1 MGEVSESV
9 PERQD
14 AGSTGVAGML
24 RETGESLREV
34 FRNPNLRRI
43 QLAFAGS
50 AIGDWAYAT
59 AVAVWAYDFGG
70 AQAVG
75 IWMGIRYALIALCA
89 PFSSA
94 VVDRVSL
101 KRVMVVCDLVRVLL
115 VTAGAACLF
124 LDAPP
129 AAIFVLATLPS
140 LFATPFMVA
149 QRSMLPA
156 LADRPEELTAANGT
170 ASTIESLAFFV
181 GPALGAVLLGVTSV
195 EVVFLLNAVTFLWS
209 MFLVLGVR
217 VPARAA
223 RERRPGPPAD
233 GDAPAQSFFAESME
247 GFRAIGRDRGLVLV
261 TLAASLQT
269 VVAGASAV
277 FMVVMAA
284 EVLGTGPRG
293 LGYLESVF
301 GIGSILGGFLA
312 IARSSRGRLARDLTI
327 GVLLWS
333 VPLLLVTAVVSP
345 WTCFAAV
352 LLLGLGNPLVDVNL
366 DTIIQ
371 RVTPEAVLGRVFGAL
386 ETCFISTMAI
396 GAVATPFLIEW
407 LGLRWALLVIA
418 VPVGLVSV
426 LGLGEMRRLDARLRE
441 PADLALLRSVEIFAP
456 LSPPALDALA
466 RGLTRVSVLAGE
478 VVLHEG
484 AESDG
489 FYIVDRGL
497 VEVTHGQRV
506 LRREGPGDFF
516 GEIGLL
522 RDVPRTAT
530 ITAVEDTVLLRMA
543 RQDFLDAVTGQRE
556 SRQAAERLATKR
568 LAT

>member
-1 MGEVSESV
+1 MSEVGEAI

-14 AGSTGVAGML
+14 DGATGVAGTL
-24 RETGESLREV
+24 RETRESLQAV
-34 FRNPNLRRI
+34 FRNPNLRRV

-50 AIGDWAYAT
+50 AIGDWAYGT

-75 IWMGIRYALIALCA
+75 VWMGIRFALIALCA

-94 VVDRVSL
+94 VVDRMAL
-101 KRVMVVCDLVRVLL
+101 KRVMVLTDLVRVLL
-115 VTAGAACLF
+115 VTAGALCLF

-129 AAIFVLATLPS
+129 AAIFVLATLPG

-149 QRSMLPA
+149 QRSILPA

-181 GPALGAVLLGVTSV
+181 GPALGALLISV
-195 EVVFLLNAVTFLWS
+195 SSVPVVFLLNAATFLWS
-209 MFLVLGVR
+209 LSLVLGLR
-217 VPARAA
+217 VPARATK
-223 RERRPGPPAD
+223 ERRAATTDDDPATPG
-233 GDAPAQSFFAESME
+233 FFAESME

-261 TLAASLQT
+261 TVAASLQT
-269 VVAGASAV
+269 IVAGASAV

-284 EVLGTGPRG
+284 EVLGTGPEG
-293 LGYLESVF
+293 LGYLQSVF
-301 GIGSILGGFLA
+301 GVGSVLGGFVA
-312 IARSSRGRLARDLTI
+312 IARASRGRLAGDLTV

-333 VPLLLVTAVVSP
+333 LPLILVTAVVSP
-345 WTCFAAV
+345 WACFAAV

-366 DTIIQ
+366 DTVVQ
-371 RVTPEAVLGRVFGAL
+371 RVSPEAVLGRVFGAL

-396 GAVATPFLIEW
+396 GAVVMPFLIEW
-407 LGLRWALLVIA
+407 LGLQWSLLVIA
-418 VPVGLVSV
+418 APVGLVSV

-441 PADLALLRSVEIFAP
+441 PADLPLLRSVDIFTP
-456 LSPPALDALA
+456 LSPAVLDGLA

-478 VVLHEG
+478 VVLSEG

-489 FYIVDRGL
+489 FYIVDSGQ
-497 VEVTHGQRV
+497 VEVTQGERV
-506 LRREGPGDFF
+506 LRREGPGDYF

-543 RQDFLDAVTGQRE
+543 REDFLDAVTAQGDA
-556 SRQAAERLATKR
+556 RQVAEWAVTRRLAT
-568 LAT
+568 

>member
-1 MGEVSESV
+1 MSEVGEAI

-14 AGSTGVAGML
+14 DGATGVAGTL
-24 RETGESLREV
+24 RETRESLQAV
-34 FRNPNLRRI
+34 FRNPNLRRV

-50 AIGDWAYAT
+50 AIGDWAYGT

-75 IWMGIRYALIALCA
+75 VWMGIRFALIALCA

-94 VVDRVSL
+94 VVDRMAL
-101 KRVMVVCDLVRVLL
+101 KRVMVLTDLVRVLL
-115 VTAGAACLF
+115 VTAGALCLF

-129 AAIFVLATLPS
+129 AAIFVLATLPG

-149 QRSMLPA
+149 QRSILPA

-181 GPALGAVLLGVTSV
+181 GPALGALLISV
-195 EVVFLLNAVTFLWS
+195 SSVPVVFLLNAATFLWS
-209 MFLVLGVR
+209 LSLVLGLR
-217 VPARAA
+217 VPARATK
-223 RERRPGPPAD
+223 ERRAATTDDDPATPG
-233 GDAPAQSFFAESME
+233 FFAESME

-261 TLAASLQT
+261 TVAASLQT
-269 VVAGASAV
+269 IVAGASAV

-284 EVLGTGPRG
+284 EVLGTGPEG
-293 LGYLESVF
+293 LGYLQSVF
-301 GIGSILGGFLA
+301 GVGSVLGGFVA
-312 IARSSRGRLARDLTI
+312 IARASRGRLAGDLTV

-333 VPLLLVTAVVSP
+333 LPLILVTAVVSP
-345 WTCFAAV
+345 WACFAAV

-366 DTIIQ
+366 DTVVQ
-371 RVTPEAVLGRVFGAL
+371 RVSPEAVLGRVFGAL

-396 GAVATPFLIEW
+396 GAVVMPFLIEW
-407 LGLRWALLVIA
+407 LGLQWSLLVIA
-418 VPVGLVSV
+418 APVGLVSV

-441 PADLALLRSVEIFAP
+441 PADLPLLRSVDIFTP
-456 LSPPALDALA
+456 LSPAVLDGLA

-478 VVLHEG
+478 VVLSEG

-489 FYIVDRGL
+489 FYIVDSGQ
-497 VEVTHGQRV
+497 VEVTQGERV
-506 LRREGPGDFF
+506 LRREGPGDYF

-543 RQDFLDAVTGQRE
+543 REDFLDAVTAQGDA
-556 SRQAAERLATKR
+556 RQVAEWTVTRRLAT
-568 LAT
+568 

>member
-14 AGSTGVAGML
+14 TGSTGVAGAL
-24 RETGESLREV
+24 RETRESLQEV
-34 FRNPNLRRI
+34 FRNPNLRRV

-50 AIGDWAYAT
+50 AIGDWAYGT
-59 AVAVWAYDFGG
+59 AVAVWAYDIGG
-70 AQAVG
+70 ARAVG
-75 IWMGIRYALIALCA
+75 IWMGIRFTLIALCA

-94 VVDRVSL
+94 LVDRMSL
-101 KRVMVVCDLVRVLL
+101 KRVMVIADLVRVVL

-124 LDAPP
+124 VDAPP
-129 AAIFVLATLPS
+129 AAIFVLATLPG

-149 QRSMLPA
+149 QRSMLPV
-156 LADRPEELTAANGT
+156 LAERPEELTAANGT

-181 GPALGAVLLGVTSV
+181 GPALGALLISV
-195 EVVFLLNAVTFLWS
+195 SSVPVVFLLNALTFLWS
-209 MFLVLGVR
+209 LGLVLGLR
-217 VPARAA
+217 VPPRVA
-223 RERRPGPPAD
+223 RERRPATAGED
-233 GDAPAQSFFAESME
+233 DAAPGFLAESME

-269 VVAGASAV
+269 IVAGASGV

-284 EVLGTGPRG
+284 EVLTTGTQG
-293 LGYLESVF
+293 LGYLQSVF
-301 GIGSILGGFLA
+301 GVGSVLGGFVA
-312 IARSSRGRLARDLTI
+312 IARASRGKLAGDLTV

-333 VPLLLVTAVVSP
+333 LPLILVTAVVSP
-345 WTCFAAV
+345 WTCFVAV

-366 DTIIQ
+366 DTVIQ

-396 GAVATPFLIEW
+396 GAVITPFLIDW

-418 VPVGLVSV
+418 APVGLVSV

-441 PADLALLRSVEIFAP
+441 PEDLARLRSVDIFSP
-456 LSPPALDALA
+456 LSPAVLDGLA

-478 VVLHEG
+478 VVLSEG

-489 FYIVDRGL
+489 FYIVDSGQ
-497 VEVTHGQRV
+497 VEVTQGARV
-506 LRREGPGDFF
+506 LRREGAGDYF

-543 RQDFLDAVTGQRE
+543 REDFLDAMTQQGE
-556 SRQAAERLATKR
+556 ARQTAERMATKR